1 MGSSKQ
7 PLPPS
12 PTKTFAKVLGKAF
25 KRPALIHIPAF
36 LLKLMM
42 GQMQRIMPKKMLN
55 AGYNFKFKQLA
66 DALDEIVID

>member
-12 PTKTFAKVLGKAF
+12 PTKTFAKVQGKAF
-25 KRPALIHIPAF
+25 KRPALIHMPAF

-42 GQMQRIMPKKMLN
+42 GQMAEELPLSGQRVMPQKMPRCR
-55 AGYNFKFKQLA
+55 
-66 DALDEIVID
+66 V